1 MLPVSE
7 CSVIIWSSYEN
18 YLAIRS
24 TQTPA
29 NMALI
34 GLQTIPA
41 QHSIAVLIKAGQF
54 IKIHNTY
61 GNQVVDTWAFTT
73 PSALHISLASYMS
86 MSQTRSALRRLCP
99 RINDTLVTN
108 LCLPV
113 LTLLEDTSGGT
124 HDTLFPACNPQRYA
138 RLGVPHRSCAENC
151 REAAATVGIELA
163 QGEVP
168 DPLNLFMNVDVDWHG
183 GTGIELREPT
193 STPGSYVVLR
203 AEVDCAVIMSAC
215 PNDITAVNGR
225 NCRDVLFEII

>member
-1 MLPVSE
+1 MTLV
-7 CSVIIWSSYEN
+7 
-18 YLAIRS
+18 
-24 TQTPA
+24 
-29 NMALI
+29 

-41 QHSIAVLIKAGQF
+41 QHSLAVLLKASQS
-54 IKIHNTY
+54 IRIHNTY
-61 GNQVVDTWAFTT
+61 GNQVVDTWAFT
-73 PSALHISLASYMS
+73 ISSNLSSYMS
-86 MSQTRSALRRLCP
+86 MSQTRSALRKLCP
-99 RINDTLVTN
+99 HINDTLVTN

-113 LTLLEDTSGGT
+113 ITLLEDTSGGI

-138 RLGVPHRSCAENC
+138 HLGRPHRSCAENC
-151 REAAATVGIELA
+151 REAVATIGIELA

-168 DPLNLFMNVDVDWHG
+168 DPLNLFMNVNVDWNG

-203 AEVDCAVIMSAC
+203 AEVDCVLVMSAC